1 MIKIGNKVA
10 FGFNA
15 VQSGMKSSSVN
26 NTPQLIANSTKGKFS
41 ITAPVSKAMGIA
53 VGENVMFINNIAMIE
68 QAIVAGNADL
78 VAWAEENGIDI
89 NTREGQDAVL
99 KEWTVW
105 AIAKGI
111 PQYHA
116 NGNPVENTERMT
128 EDEKK
133 AYIAE
138 HATEI
143 LEANREAL
151 VERNGGEADDDTLIS
166 LIKTDDIEFPK
177 YHVHSGSRTATT
189 SSFTGVGCQLN
200 FTDTSIWTTL
210 KSDLGDDITKKN
222 RVFDVLLDEAFT
234 TTLSNG
240 KENVDVIAYPIS
252 YVEDADIMVREKK
265 D

>member
-41 ITAPVSKAMGIA
+41 ITAPVSKAMGVA

-78 VAWAEENGIDI
+78 VAWAEENGVDI

-128 EDEKK
+128 EEEKK
-133 AYIAE
+133 AYITE
-138 HATEI
+138 HAAEI
-143 LEANREAL
+143 LEANRDAL

-166 LIKTDDIEFPK
+166 LIEIDDIEFPK

-210 KSDLGDDITKKN
+210 KSDLGDDIAKKIC
-222 RVFDVLLDEAFT
+222 VFDVLLDEAFT

-252 YVEDADIMVREKK
+252 YVEDDDIMVREKK